1 MPTLGYTHFQ
11 PAQLVTV
18 GKRACL
24 WAQDFLLDLDE
35 LNFVIDN
42 LLFHGCRGTT
52 GTDAS
57 FLSLFDGDVQ
67 KVRELNAM
75 IAEECGFSTLFP
87 VAGQTYPRKY
97 DSRIL
102 NVLSAIAQS
111 AYRFANDMRLL
122 QHLRQVEEPFEKIRS
137 VPPQWH
143 TSATPCAASESVRFR
158 AISWRMH

>member
-75 IAEECGFSTLFP
+75 IAEECGF
-87 VAGQTYPRKY
+87 Q
-97 DSRIL
+97 
-102 NVLSAIAQS
+102 
-111 AYRFANDMRLL
+111 RFSPLRGKPTPAN
-122 QHLRQVEEPFEKIRS
+122 
-137 VPPQWH
+137 
-143 TSATPCAASESVRFR
+143 TTAAF
-158 AISWRMH
+158 